1 MLSAPSNSSKCERPS
16 TSGRQTRKC
25 AVATA
30 VQFLVGNE
38 MAGCNECF
46 FFQTEELDARK
57 WKFCSW
63 KLAHC
68 PIHFTVKPLHCP
80 RFFQFGHAGDW
91 PVPAV
96 GKLKKRVAHLCSD
109 KPTLEIPGN
118 LQGLLDKPPRD
129 WDRAIHLEVWNSRIS
144 KIPGLVK
151 PGTSAWQW
159 HFLGLFLD
167 HLHSHRFGGRC
178 FCFSCQIKVGA
189 HAMATFPST
198 ITRTVFAGLH

>member
-30 VQFLVGNE
+30 VQFLMGNE
-38 MAGCNECF
+38 MAGFNECF
-46 FFQTEELDARK
+46 FFRLKRK
-57 WKFCSW
+57 RKGCSW
-63 KLAHC
+63 KVAHC
-68 PIHFTVKPLHCP
+68 IIHFTVKPLHWA
-80 RFFQFGHAGDW
+80 RTFSSSATQGIGR
-91 PVPAV
+91 VPAL

-109 KPTLEIPGN
+109 KPTLEIAGN

-129 WDRAIHLEVWNSRIS
+129 WDRAIHLEVCNSRIS

-159 HFLGLFLD
+159 HFLGLFSD

-178 FCFSCQIKVGA
+178 FCFSCQSKVGA
-189 HAMATFPST
+189 HAMTTFPST